1 MKKGIFFQVIVITLF
16 LIFWN
21 SLHFGKHLHIR
32 LFEQKKVQIY
42 QKLSPIPIII
52 FSNKLDSLYSIKTK
66 LNSFLWV
73 DSLQIEEQTEISERL
88 IDEYQLSESSEILS
102 RYTLPNIMKIYLKG
116 EFFHKSEKEKI
127 WRIIKKNDKAA
138 EINYDNKFWEKI
150 QIEADNV
157 QPDINLI
164 NFVYLIANGVLIGF
178 LIFFVIFMRIHFE
191 TKKDQFWKIFRI
203 SGGKQSSRAKM
214 FFLNSFLLS
223 IIPVGLNFGGYF
235 AAVYFDYLQIQ
246 IDNKLFII
254 EFGTLVFAYLLTS
267 SFLIRKF
274 K

>member
-1 MKKGIFFQVIVITLF
+1 MKKGIFFQIIIITIF

-32 LFEQKKVQIY
+32 IFEQKKTQIY

-52 FSNKLDSLYSIKTK
+52 FSYELDSLYSIKTK
-66 LNSFLWV
+66 LNSLLWV
-73 DSLQIEEQTEISERL
+73 DSLQIEEQTEISKRL
-88 IDEYQLSESSEILS
+88 IAEYQLSESSEILS

-116 EFFHKSEKEKI
+116 EFFHKSEKEKV
-127 WRIIKKNDKAA
+127 WRIIKENDEDA
-138 EINYDNKFWEKI
+138 EINYDNEFWEKI

-157 QPDINLI
+157 QPDINFI
-164 NFVYLIANGVLIGF
+164 NFAYLIANGVMIVF

-191 TKKDQFWKIFRI
+191 TKRDQFWKIFRI
-203 SGGKQSSRAKM
+203 SGGKQNSRAKM
-214 FFLNSFLLS
+214 FFLNSFVLS
-223 IIPVGLNFGGYF
+223 IIPTGLNFGIYF
-235 AAVYFDYLQIQ
+235 AAIYFDYLKIQ

-254 EFGTLVFAYLLTS
+254 EFGTLMLAYLLTS
-267 SFLIRKF
+267 LFLIRRF

>member
-1 MKKGIFFQVIVITLF
+1 MKKGIFFQVIVITIF

-32 LFEQKKVQIY
+32 VFEHKKVQIF

-52 FSNKLDSLYSIKTK
+52 FSYKLDSLYSIKTK

-88 IDEYQLSESSEILS
+88 IAEYQLSQSSEILS
-102 RYTLPNIMKIYLKG
+102 RYTLPNVMKIFLKG
-116 EFFHKSEKEKI
+116 EFFHKTEKDEV
-127 WRIIKKNDKAA
+127 WRIIENSDEEA
-138 EINYDNKFWEKI
+138 EINYDNEFWEKI

-157 QPDINLI
+157 QPSINLI
-164 NFVYLIANGVLIGF
+164 NFAYLIASGGMVVF
-178 LIFFVIFMRIHFE
+178 LIFFVVFMRIHFE
-191 TKKDQFWKIFRI
+191 TKRDQFWKIFRV

-214 FFLNSFLLS
+214 FFLNSFVLS
-223 IIPVGLNFGGYF
+223 FIPIGLNFGGYF
-235 AAVYFDYLQIQ
+235 AAIYFDYLKIQ

-254 EFGTLVFAYLLTS
+254 EFGTLIFAYLLTS
-267 SFLIRKF
+267 LFLIRRF

>member
-1 MKKGIFFQVIVITLF
+1 VKKGIFFQVIVITIL

-21 SLHFGKHLHIR
+21 SLHFGKHLHIQI
-32 LFEQKKVQIY
+32 FEQKKRQIY

-52 FSNKLDSLYSIKTK
+52 FSYKLDSLYSIKK
-66 LNSFLWV
+66 RLSCFHFV

-88 IDEYQLSESSEILS
+88 IAKYRLSESSEILS
-102 RYTLPNIMKIYLKG
+102 RYTLPNVMKIYLKG
-116 EFFHKSEKEKI
+116 EFFHESEKEDI
-127 WRIIKKNDKAA
+127 WRIIEEIDEDA
-138 EINYDNKFWEKI
+138 EINYDNEFWEEV

-157 QPDINLI
+157 QPSINLI
-164 NFVYLIANGVLIGF
+164 NFAYLIANGVVIVF

-191 TKKDQFWKIFRI
+191 TKRDQFWKIFQI

-214 FFLNSFLLS
+214 FFLNSFVLS
-223 IIPVGLNFGGYF
+223 IIPTGLNFGIYF
-235 AAVYFDYLQIQ
+235 AAIHFDYLQIQ

-254 EFGTLVFAYLLTS
+254 EFGTLMFAYLLTS
-267 SFLIRKF
+267 LFLIRRF